1 MKYVNNFC
9 TDEINKKMQE
19 NYPIF
24 RMNLIVKTDD
34 NFIHLEG
41 NFLDKESLWSGVERT
56 LRPKNIKLNSIKVL
70 DVLSNNGNPSLL
82 VLVD

>member
-1 MKYVNNFC
+1 MKFTNDFC
-9 TDEINKKMQE
+9 TEEIYKKMQE
-19 NYPIF
+19 NMPIF

-56 LRPKNIKLNSIKVL
+56 LKPKRIQCNSIKVL
-70 DVLSNNGNPSLL
+70 DVLNNDGNPSLL
-82 VLVD
+82 ILVD